1 VIPHPTEE
9 NTMKTGSRLATILIA
24 VISTS
29 AAAAPFRVTSSDMR
43 EGDSLAT
50 SQQFNGFGCRGGN
63 VSPQLTWEHAPT
75 GTRSFAV
82 TAYDPDAPSGS
93 GWWHWTVVN
102 IPPTV
107 SSLATGAGDKN
118 NAKLPAGAVQGRND
132 FGYAGFGGACP
143 PPGDKPHRYHF
154 TVWALNTATL
164 PIDAQASGA
173 LVGFML
179 RSHAIASAQLTAMSG
194 R

>member
-1 VIPHPTEE
+1 
-9 NTMKTGSRLATILIA
+9 MKTGSWLAAIMMATIG
-24 VISTS
+24 TG

-43 EGDSLAT
+43 EGGSLAIA
-50 SQQFNGFGCRGGN
+50 QRFNGFGCSGDN
-63 VSPQLTWEHAPT
+63 LSPQLAWENAPP

-102 IPPTV
+102 IPPAV
-107 SSLATGAGDKN
+107 SQLPAGAGDKN
-118 NAKLPAGAVQGRND
+118 SATLPVGAVQGRND

-143 PPGDKPHRYHF
+143 PAGDKPHRYRF
-154 TVWALNTATL
+154 TVWALDTPAL

-173 LVGFML
+173 LVGFL
-179 RSHAIASAQLTAMSG
+179 LHGHTIASAQLTAMSG